1 MSNLTPEQIIEKA
14 RFNAL
19 TPSQK
24 GLETK
29 AKKAKAAKAVSAPQ
43 TFVNLLDAEIKAP
56 KVKAVKVNDGF
67 LNPFTEG
74 VTYAEFLSSIPNG
87 KTVAEHLQG
96 KLTNT
101 EINWIC
107 EEVEHFKTLKE

>member
-29 AKKAKAAKAVSAPQ
+29 AKKAKAAKAPEVLIPEVKDIEVINPEAII
-43 TFVNLLDAEIKAP
+43 L
-56 KVKAVKVNDGF
+56 KVMGGF

-87 KTVAEHLQG
+87 KTVAEHLEG

-101 EINWIC
+101 EIDWVC
-107 EEVEHFKTLKE
+107 QEVEHFKKLKE

>member
-29 AKKAKAAKAVSAPQ
+29 AKKAKAAKAPEVLI
-43 TFVNLLDAEIKAP
+43 TEVKTV
-56 KVKAVKVNDGF
+56 KVKAVKVKILKSIDGF

-74 VTYAEFLSSIPNG
+74 VKYAEFLSSIPKG

-101 EINWIC
+101 EINWIL
-107 EEVEHFKTLKE
+107 EEVKNFKKLKE

>member
-1 MSNLTPEQIIEKA
+1 MSDLTPEQIIEKA

-29 AKKAKAAKAVSAPQ
+29 AKKAKA
-43 TFVNLLDAEIKAP
+43 TKAP
-56 KVKAVKVNDGF
+56 EVKAPEVKAPEVKAVKVKDGF

-74 VTYAEFLSSIPNG
+74 VTYADFVTSIPNG
-87 KTVAEHLQG
+87 KTVAEHLNG
-96 KLTNT
+96 KFSED
-101 EINWIC
+101 EISWIC
-107 EEVEHFKTLKE
+107 EEVKHFEKSKKNN

>member
-29 AKKAKAAKAVSAPQ
+29 AKKAKAAKAPEVLIPEVKDIEVIDSE
-43 TFVNLLDAEIKAP
+43 VIIP
-56 KVKAVKVNDGF
+56 KVIDGF

>member
-1 MSNLTPEQIIEKA
+1 MSDLTPEQIIEKA

-29 AKKAKAAKAVSAPQ
+29 AKKAKAIKNPEAKAP
-43 TFVNLLDAEIKAP
+43 E
-56 KVKAVKVNDGF
+56 VKAVKVKALKLKGGF

-74 VTYAEFLSSIPNG
+74 VTYADFLASIPEG
-87 KTVAEHLQG
+87 KKVADHLKG
-96 KLTNT
+96 KLSED

-107 EEVEHFKTLKE
+107 EEVNHFKKSKKNN